1 MSEDTKQAEEPK
13 GKVARYYLGGE
24 PTITVKDAEGE
35 EREVA
40 NPAFRF
46 YRGIPARD
54 LTEEE
59 YEALTDEQ
67 KAIVDEGHVT
77 ETRDTGRRRGGAA
90 VLEEVRERL
99 YQRTKPAAR
108 KE

>member
-1 MSEDTKQAEEPK
+1 MSDEKAAEEKGPK
-13 GKVARYYLGGE
+13 IARFYTGGE
-24 PTITVKDAEGE
+24 PTITVKDAEGV
-35 EREVA
+35 EREVP

-54 LTEEE
+54 LTEAE

-67 KAIVDEGHVT
+67 KATVDEGHVV
-77 ETRDTGRRRGGAA
+77 ETRDTGKRRAGAP